1 MHEGTYQVTVTYDNP
16 GGGYFYKSQSFDLND
31 DNDFL
36 MMTLDNYTTLTGSV
50 TGVADPSGVIVTFYN
65 QNGQIVSSGST
76 DASGSYS
83 IDGIMPGNY
92 LATASWGANYFVE
105 QEVEITATQQNFD
118 FVLQEYPETGTLSF
132 CGEPGEI
139 FHLIPNTMSCA
150 IKLMPEDL
158 SDYLDTAFNKVRFKA
173 PIPQSEGQLWAQV
186 WAENNLVSETAVE
199 SFSFGEVVEVLLDN
213 FVAVEEGMDYF
224 VGFKVQS
231 TNGDLAW
238 FDSSPRVPGK
248 GAWFRINSWTEVN
261 SNYDHNFMIAAKVI
275 SMTADGEE
283 IEISPAIDYLAQNY
297 PNPFNPETSI
307 AFSLSEPG
315 NTSLEIFNIKGQKIK
330 TLANGYFDKG
340 EHILHWNGTDDGG
353 SSVASGIYFY
363 KLKDGRYTST
373 KKMILMK

>member
-1 MHEGTYQVTVTYDNP
+1 
-16 GGGYFYKSQSFDLND
+16 
-31 DNDFL
+31 
-36 MMTLDNYTTLTGSV
+36 
-50 TGVADPSGVIVTFYN
+50 
-65 QNGQIVSSGST
+65 
-76 DASGSYS
+76 
-83 IDGIMPGNY
+83 
-92 LATASWGANYFVE
+92 
-105 QEVEITATQQNFD
+105 
-118 FVLQEYPETGTLSF
+118 
-132 CGEPGEI
+132 
-139 FHLIPNTMSCA
+139 
-150 IKLMPEDL
+150 
-158 SDYLDTAFNKVRFKA
+158 
-173 PIPQSEGQLWAQV
+173 
-186 WAENNLVSETAVE
+186 
-199 SFSFGEVVEVLLDN
+199 
-213 FVAVEEGMDYF
+213 MDYF